1 MLHDDL
7 NTKNETLTSSI
18 NYNKEL
24 IDKILIK
31 NLTNDN
37 ADISVSINGATQTV
51 NENNERVVTSASGYG
66 RVNFAIHD
74 NVNENKNRQFLI
86 ISKVHIEDDSVLP
99 MLLEPCVYYFKG
111 NTPIKN
117 MNGINGP
124 TSFNT
129 SGNYLVIGVT
139 PVLTSFTNTLSGNEY
154 DLHDTTSI
162 QFALMSKTNG
172 AKFSFK
178 KYSVIDITGW
188 SDDKISLF
196 KLFIEDKLDDY
207 GYFDYIYF
215 PHAIY
220 STDATHSNSSDTSE
234 LSTYSKYSYFSSFN
248 SFKFN
253 NITNDDI
260 YAFAASINNFE
271 DNIITASSDVNYG
284 EIAIKYNFNVD
295 ASYIVI
301 WTGYKF
307 NRVDFINK
315 NNNGWISFSNIKSYT
330 INDITYHSCII
341 TPNSNCKLHAVYF
354 GLINN
359 RTVSFT
365 PISITQVYTNNFELS
380 EDLVSAIIS
389 DKEYYIPLEL
399 FKISSLSDDTNIK
412 EYSNNW
418 KNKNVLFIGDS
429 LTAANKYQG
438 TIKDILDIN
447 IFNHCKGGMGLLQCV
462 DGQTGAGEYD
472 NETYVS
478 GTLYALNTSDV
489 SNKDLIVFYAGY
501 NNRRTNVGVVGDCYD
516 PQNNTGKTIA
526 GYMQYCINRIYEEL
540 TEANNL
546 TCKILIVTLDCHGKY
561 PYIDMDGYAE
571 DNGNGTKYISEI
583 QEAVAHA
590 NGLACCNLYKNSG
603 INKNTWCVFGAS
615 SSPEVSTYT
624 KYKINNDGTVDYN
637 TQLNYTTGNY
647 YNQIRNGEVVS
658 EQYNGSSPYPY
669 NGDQLHK
676 SDAGYKRIGECI
688 TGSIIANYGK

>member
-1 MLHDDL
+1 MYYIKG
-7 NTKNETLTSSI
+7 NTA
-18 NYNKEL
+18 
-24 IDKILIK
+24 IK
-31 NLTNDN
+31 NL
-37 ADISVSINGATQTV
+37 
-51 NENNERVVTSASGYG
+51 
-66 RVNFAIHD
+66 
-74 NVNENKNRQFLI
+74 
-86 ISKVHIEDDSVLP
+86 
-99 MLLEPCVYYFKG
+99 
-111 NTPIKN
+111 
-117 MNGINGP
+117 NGIYGP

-129 SGNYLVIGVT
+129 SGNYLVIGT
-139 PVLTSFTNTLSGNEY
+139 TALLKSFTNTISGTRY

-162 QFALMSKTNG
+162 QFALMTKTNG

-188 SDDKISLF
+188 PDDKITLF
-196 KLFIEDKLDDY
+196 KSFIEDKLDDY
-207 GYFDYIYF
+207 GYFDYIYL

-220 STDATHSNSSDTSE
+220 STDAVHSTHSDSSDHSNSSDTSE
-234 LSTYSKYSYFSSFN
+234 LSTYSNYSYRSSFN

-260 YAFAASINNFE
+260 YTAYASIDNFE
-271 DNIITASSDVNYG
+271 DNIITVTSNVRYG
-284 EIAIKYNFNVD
+284 RVAVKYNFNVD
-295 ASYIVI
+295 ESYILI
-301 WTGYKF
+301 WTGYTF
-307 NRVDFINK
+307 NEIAFKNK
-315 NNNGWISFSNIKSYT
+315 NNTGWILFSNIKSYT

-341 TPNSNCKLHAVYF
+341 TSNSNCNLQAVYF
-354 GLINN
+354 GQIDN

-365 PISITQVYTNNFELS
+365 PISITQVYTNDFELS
-380 EDLVSAIIS
+380 EDTVSDIIS
-389 DKEYYIPLEL
+389 DKEYCISLGL
-399 FKISSLSDDTNIK
+399 SKISSLSSDDTNIK
-412 EYSNNW
+412 EYSNKW

-429 LTAANKYQG
+429 LTSANKYQG

-447 IFNHCKGGMGLLQCV
+447 IFNHCKGGMGLIQCV
-462 DGQTGAGEYD
+462 DGQDGAGEYD
-472 NETYVS
+472 NETYAS

-489 SNKDLIVFYAGY
+489 SNKDLIVLYAGY

-615 SSPEVSTYT
+615 SSSEVSTYT

-637 TQLNYTTGNY
+637 TQLNYKNGNY

-658 EQYNGSSPYPY
+658 EQYTGSSPYPY

-676 SDAGYKRIGECI
+676 SNAGYKRIGECI
-688 TGSIIANYGK
+688 AGSIIANYGK

>member
-447 IFNHCKGGMGLLQCV
+447 ILL
-462 DGQTGAGEYD
+462 
-472 NETYVS
+472 
-478 GTLYALNTSDV
+478 
-489 SNKDLIVFYAGY
+489 F
-501 NNRRTNVGVVGDCYD
+501 
-516 PQNNTGKTIA
+516 
-526 GYMQYCINRIYEEL
+526 
-540 TEANNL
+540 
-546 TCKILIVTLDCHGKY
+546 
-561 PYIDMDGYAE
+561 
-571 DNGNGTKYISEI
+571 
-583 QEAVAHA
+583 
-590 NGLACCNLYKNSG
+590 
-603 INKNTWCVFGAS
+603 
-615 SSPEVSTYT
+615 
-624 KYKINNDGTVDYN
+624 
-637 TQLNYTTGNY
+637 
-647 YNQIRNGEVVS
+647 
-658 EQYNGSSPYPY
+658 
-669 NGDQLHK
+669 
-676 SDAGYKRIGECI
+676 
-688 TGSIIANYGK
+688 